1 LLLSALKKKKKGKK
15 KRFKIFRG
23 CLKISVTS
31 PLQTYNRN
39 TEGNV
44 EINNI
49 IEWLKLEGA
58 LKAI

>member
-1 LLLSALKKKKKGKK
+1 MLLSALKKKKKGK